1 LVRLTGEQLSGG
13 ALAVDCFFIL
23 SGFLITQSYLRSRGL
38 RDYLRR
44 RIRRIYPGFLVAVLF
59 TASVI
64 GPLMAPNRPLYWEY
78 FYINSFIYAAL
89 TLDGV
94 VMPRVDSSRPGPAGS
109 AINEINGSL
118 WTIRCEFLCYLGLSL
133 LGLTGAL
140 RRRGW
145 VLGLFSVSL
154 AAYCINVQMS

>member
-1 LVRLTGEQLSGG
+1 
-13 ALAVDCFFIL
+13 
-23 SGFLITQSYLRSRGL
+23 
-38 RDYLRR
+38 
-44 RIRRIYPGFLVAVLF
+44 
-59 TASVI
+59 ASVI
-64 GPLMAPNRPLYWEY
+64 GPLMAPNRPLYWES
-78 FYINSFIYAAL
+78 FNINSFIYAAL

-154 AAYCINVQMS
+154 AAYCINVQMSKDIIAYIFSAIYYYLDINFYNLFNKLSIYSLQWPRL